1 MGTRSN
7 VKSVAAAAI
16 CEMRKAGQMEPG
28 FRVLGRACEP
38 G

>member
-7 VKSVAAAAI
+7 VKFVAAVAM

-28 FRVLGRACEP
+28 FRVLGGECE
-38 G
+38 